1 MAISTADLAGLPPP
15 VRLRDLMQTLATL
28 DAIVSPE
35 WEYRYYSFNAR
46 WGDGELMGSMRNGS
60 GDELFVLF
68 NAAGAFIK
76 GFDHERWPPSARAQD
91 VYDRVPAAFR
101 SGVDEPAFSPD
112 HVTFCCWRTFQDDQW
127 SAAGARPP
135 EAGGDGSDWMLAG
148 LDGDPAT
155 YLTFASA
162 YYEVGLDAGRV
173 DAVYRRTPMTLELA
187 RGLNPEIDFP
197 WLLGELDEIG
207 YPAAP

>member
-1 MAISTADLAGLPPP
+1 MAISTDDLAGLSPP
-15 VRLRDLMQTLATL
+15 VRLRDLMQALAAL

-46 WGDGELMGSMRNGS
+46 WGPGELMGSMRNGS
-60 GDELFVLF
+60 GDDLFVLF
-68 NAAGAFIK
+68 NDAGAFIK
-76 GFDHERWPPSARAQD
+76 GFDHECRPPAARAKD

-101 SGVDEPAFSPD
+101 SGIDEPAFSPEY
-112 HVTFCCWRTFQDDQW
+112 VTFCCWRTFQEDQW
-127 SAAGARPP
+127 NASGAPP
-135 EAGGDGSDWMLAG
+135 LEAGRDGSDWMLAG
-148 LDGDPAT
+148 LDDSPAT
-155 YLTFASA
+155 YLAFASD
-162 YYEVGLDAGRV
+162 YYEVELDAGCV
-173 DAVYRRTPMTLELA
+173 DAVYRRSPMTPELA